1 MARRTGTEPTQ
12 VPSTSKAERRISVF
26 VFDFREMNDF
36 SLGPLKRIFYTV
48 FRTKNHNQNS
58 FRPRNL
64 APARHGFPL
73 QGTEPTEC
81 AHDERHRRG
90 REVGR
95 PRQPRGLRFGATGGV
110 DEDHKRKALLSS
122 SVSTKLERLVA
133 FPFSGKRT
141 CRCGEALARGG
152 GREDVAR
159 ARGLGRIVD
168 LGPGASRSQG

>member
-152 GREDVAR
+152 GEDVAR

>member
-26 VFDFREMNDF
+26 VFDFREINDF

-122 SVSTKLERLVA
+122 SVSTKLERRLS
-133 FPFSGKRT
+133 FFGKRT
-141 CRCGEALARGG
+141 SRCGEALARGA
-152 GREDVAR
+152 REDVAR

>member
-1 MARRTGTEPTQ
+1 M
-12 VPSTSKAERRISVF
+12 
-26 VFDFREMNDF
+26 
-36 SLGPLKRIFYTV
+36 KRIFYTV

-58 FRPRNL
+58 FRPPKSR
-64 APARHGFPL
+64 PCPGFPL

-90 REVGR
+90 REWAWVGR

-152 GREDVAR
+152 
-159 ARGLGRIVD
+159 ARGCRTGSGLGAHSG
-168 LGPGASRSQG
+168 LGSWGVEESGLKGAIFFAWRAERTDTHQARG

>member
-48 FRTKNHNQNS
+48 FRTKNHNQHS

-73 QGTEPTEC
+73 QGTEPTGARTTSDTEG
-81 AHDERHRRG
+81 RG
-90 REVGR
+90 W
-95 PRQPRGLRFGATGGV
+95 
-110 DEDHKRKALLSS
+110 
-122 SVSTKLERLVA
+122 
-133 FPFSGKRT
+133 
-141 CRCGEALARGG
+141 G
-152 GREDVAR
+152 GR
-159 ARGLGRIVD
+159 G
-168 LGPGASRSQG
+168 SREG